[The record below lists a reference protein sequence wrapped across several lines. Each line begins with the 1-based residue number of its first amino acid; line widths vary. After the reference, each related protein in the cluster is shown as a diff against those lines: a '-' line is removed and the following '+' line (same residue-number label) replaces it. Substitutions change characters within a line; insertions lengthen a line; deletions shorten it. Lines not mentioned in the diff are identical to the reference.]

1 MKRNLTKRFVRLIAF
16 VIVMALAI
24 GMIPAVAL
32 AESGGTGESATN
44 YRLWY
49 TSPATENYSGWQ
61 SQSLPIGNG
70 KVGASIFGAIK
81 QERLQLNE
89 ETFWSGGPDRVDE
102 ATGKA
107 MRGSN
112 EYLGGNIPA
121 NGNNGQTLRQVQ
133 QYYLNGNNS
142 AAVSLANSKLI
153 GVSDDGGTQGYGYM
167 LSFGSLF
174 YDYQSPA
181 PQSTTGVSNYV
192 RDLDIGTAVASVSYE
207 HDGTKYTREYF
218 VSHEDDVLVTRLTAE
233 GKNKLNVNV
242 KFDTNNVKNS
252 GGEPNSNNAWQRS
265 ANKNVTVAED
275 RKTGSIEMTGK
286 VSDNNLQYDSQAR
299 VILSGEGML
308 EADSAN
314 GLIKVKDATSVVT
327 MTAIKTDYKQMYP
340 GYRTGESAAELKA
353 RVQKVISDAQGRAD
367 AANLYQTL
375 KQRHTGDYKDLF
387 DRLNLDLGQ
396 QAGSTATNVM
406 LSNYKNGSLNAAQK
420 RYMEVLLYQYGR
432 YLTIAGSRSDSQLPT
447 NLQGIWTW
455 GNSSPWHSDFHANVN
470 LQMNYWPTYASNLT
484 ESARP
489 LVGYVDAL
497 REPGQVT
504 SQIYAGI
511 DNGMMFHTQINPY
524 GWTCPG
530 WSFSWGWSTAAMP
543 WIIQN
548 CWEYYEY
555 TQDEEYLR
563 NEIYPMMQTAC
574 AFYEEYLVDDGTGK
588 LVSTPAYSPEH
599 GPITNGNI
607 YEQSLIWQLFDDS
620 VTAAKALGEDEGTII
635 KWESIRDRLKGPVEI
650 GQSGQIKEWFEETT
664 IDSSGYAISATGS
677 RMGEGGGH
685 RHISH
690 MLAAFPGDYISEEKP
705 ELYEAA
711 KVSMKSR
718 ITTQTTGWA
727 MAQRVNTWARLGDGQ
742 QAYTWIQRI
751 LQGSGQGGTFDNM
764 WGFHAGPYFQID
776 GNFGYT
782 AGVNEMLMQSNL
794 GYIHLLP
801 ALPADWG
808 TGSVSGMLARG
819 NFEIDMA
826 WANQHPT
833 RVEVKSNAGG
843 DAVLNYKN
851 IAFAAV
857 TDSNGNPVKYATD
870 GMDKIRIE
878 TKQGETYV
886 VTNIPEGDVS
896 VAPETPEG
904 LKAERVSDEAIMV
917 TWNPVS
923 AIKNEERDMVV
934 AMAEGEESTISY
946 NLYRQFEGGSNVLVA
961 AGLKADALITNE
973 DGTLSYQDA
982 GEVAPYMGAVSYQV
996 AAVRD
1001 GVESKLSAVAKV
1013 AENAGSSAVESVTV
1027 STASGITTVTK
1038 TDSKLQMIAKIAPDT
1053 VTNTDVTWS
1062 VENQGTN
1069 ASISAA
1075 GMLSTGNKNGTMIV
1089 TATSRADGTKKGQAT
1104 ITVSFPAQYLES
1116 YVDDGTVDGSKDIG
1130 IINPAFAFEPANS
1143 KWEVWAGEREKHYG
1157 GTKAESSNVNSK
1169 LSYKFEG
1176 VGIAIYGQLHNN
1188 FGAMKVWID
1197 GVEQGVFS
1205 MNNGNTTGTPQQLV
1219 AKFEGLEQGEHTI
1232 TLSPAQLEGTVK
1244 KQANLDYFVVY
1255 QPNPDVVADKSALQE
1270 AIEAQQDSW
1279 LKTADVFEA
1288 ESWTA
1293 FAAAW
1298 DAAVE
1303 MMNNADA
1310 TEEGIAAAAQTLT
1323 DAGAALVG
1331 KAPAP
1336 LDMSGANLTAQ
1347 GVETQSLV
1355 LKWDKIEKAQEY
1367 NIYRGE
1373 NKIGST
1379 KNNYIRV
1386 INLQAGTDYAF
1397 RLEAVAKSGAT
1408 GSADVNVKT
1417 LGGEDVRPPSA
1428 EIVKISRIDSG
1439 YAVTWKGDGSE
1450 NQLFNVRVNGILAT
1464 EKPTTNT
1471 GYMLTGMPEDSL
1483 YTIAITA
1490 ISNGN
1495 SAAPTAVTLRY
1506 GAVEV
1511 TAAPESS
1518 TLTVKR
1524 GTSFDA
1530 MKARLPQKAEVSLND
1545 GSTAELAIEWQQ
1557 GSYNGMAANTY
1568 TIEGTLVM
1576 GDLMTN
1582 PGEFKAQA
1590 EVTVP
1595 GGAIADMSALKKLVS
1610 DIEALKS
1617 SDFRSSAWKV
1627 MMEQKL
1633 PAAQA
1638 VLINMD
1644 ATQNEVDD
1652 AWMKLFAAKNA
1663 LMKERLNKQGLE
1675 TYIRMAE
1682 ERIIMTGDFT
1692 VSSINAAKQV
1702 LERAKAVYADG
1713 DTTQTAIDKAGSELF
1728 AAVMNMLW
1736 QADKG
1741 SLNLLVEAA
1750 RELTETLYTPDKWAP
1765 FAQALKEAEDI
1776 LKDSDIA
1783 DADQAKVEAAR
1794 KKLFDA
1800 MQALVDRA
1808 DAAALRQAVDM
1819 ATDILANADK
1829 YAPVSLNGLQDELNK
1844 AKKVLDDA
1852 NATQKAVDDATKA
1865 LNDLLVKV
1873 YPKSNKVVLNNT
1885 IKAARSVNLSLY
1897 TAQSAQAVTEAL
1909 KNAEKLEADDN
1920 VKQDVV
1926 DQAQQQLDTAL
1937 QSLVPDP
1944 SKPQQPETT
1953 PPGTDPTE
1961 PAPPADN
1968 ETGGTMMPPADNGT
1982 TPPANP
1988 GQGTTGTTFTPE
2000 PEPTTTTDVADA
2012 GDANAPAGDVA
2023 SGETFAD
2030 GGLMPDQEAAAGGAY
2045 YDPETDA
2052 GAAGGQTVMI
2062 GDTPVPLV
2070 GGGAMQ
2076 TWSLV
2081 NMILMIWT
2089 AAFGGLAVAGL
2100 RRKKK
2105 ASAFR
2110 LAWMIM
2116 GVGAIAA
2123 FFFTQTVSGKMAIMD
2138 QWTVLM
2144 GVIAAVQLIVAFL
2157 DTKLHNMFKR
2167 TKA

>member
-16 VIVMALAI
+16 VIVMAIAI

-32 AESGGTGESATN
+32 AESGGTEGGSTN

-70 KVGASIFGAIK
+70 KMGASIFGAIK

-107 MRGSN
+107 MRGSA

-121 NGNNGQTLRQVQ
+121 NGQNGAVLRQVQ
-133 QYYLNGNNS
+133 QHYLNGNNS
-142 AAVSLANSKLI
+142 AAASLAGSKLI

-174 YDYQSPA
+174 FDYQSPA

-252 GGEPNSNNAWQRS
+252 GGEPNNNNGWQRT

-275 RKTGSIEMTGK
+275 QKTGSIVMTGK
-286 VSDNNLQYDSQAR
+286 VNDNNLQYDSQAN
-299 VILSGEGML
+299 VVLNGEGTL

-314 GLIKVKDATSVVT
+314 GIIKVKDATSVVT
-327 MTAIKTDYKQMYP
+327 MTAIKTDYKQVYP
-340 GYRTGESAAELKA
+340 GYRTGESAEELRTK
-353 RVQKVISDAQGRAD
+353 VQKILSDAQGRAD

-396 QAGSTATNVM
+396 QAGSMSTDAM
-406 LSNYKNGSLNAAQK
+406 LNGYKNGSLNAAQK

-432 YLTIAGSRSDSQLPT
+432 YLTIAGSREDSQLPT
-447 NLQGIWTW
+447 NLQGIWTF

-470 LQMNYWPTYASNLT
+470 LQMNYWPTYASNLP
-484 ESARP
+484 ELARP
-489 LVGYVDAL
+489 IVGYVDAL
-497 REPGQVT
+497 QEPGQVT

-511 DNGMMFHTQINPY
+511 EDGMMFHTQINPY

-555 TQDEEYLR
+555 TQDEDYLR
-563 NEIYPMMQTAC
+563 TVIYPLMQKAC
-574 AFYEEYLVDDGTGK
+574 TFYEQYLVDDGTGK

-607 YEQSLIWQLFDDS
+607 YEQSLIWQLFDDT
-620 VTAAKALGEDEGTII
+620 VTAGKVLGEDEGMII
-635 KWESIRDRLKGPVEI
+635 KLESIRDRLKGPVEI
-650 GQSGQIKEWFEETT
+650 GESGQIKEWFEETT
-664 IDSSGYAISATGS
+664 IDSNGYAISATGS

-690 MLAAFPGDYISEEKP
+690 MLAAFPGDYISEDNP
-705 ELYEAA
+705 ELLEAA
-711 KVSMKSR
+711 KVSMKMR
-718 ITTQTTGWA
+718 TTTQTTGWA
-727 MAQRVNTWARLGDGQ
+727 MAQRVNTWARLGDAQ

-751 LQGSGQGGTFDNM
+751 LQGSGQGGTFQNM
-764 WGFHAGPYFQID
+764 WGYHGGPYFQID

-801 ALPADWG
+801 ALPAEWG
-808 TGSVSGMLARG
+808 TGSISGMLARG
-819 NFEIDMA
+819 NFELDMQ

-833 RVEVKSNAGG
+833 RVEVTSNAGG

-857 TDSNGNPVKYATD
+857 TDSNGNPVKYTTE
-870 GMDKIRIE
+870 GMDKIRIQ
-878 TKQGETYV
+878 TQQGQTYV

-917 TWNPVS
+917 TWNPVRTV
-923 AIKNEERDMVV
+923 ANEERDMVV

-961 AGLKADALITNE
+961 AGLKADALIANE

-1001 GVESKLSAVAKV
+1001 GVESRRSAAAKV
-1013 AENAGSSAVESVTV
+1013 AENAGSSAVESVSVT
-1027 STASGITTVTK
+1027 TASGVTTVGK
-1038 TDSKLQMIAKIAPDT
+1038 QDSQLQMVAKVAPDS
-1053 VTNTDVTWS
+1053 VTNTDVTWTI
-1062 VENQGTN
+1062 VNNGTN

-1075 GMLSTGNKNGTMIV
+1075 GVLNAGTKNGTIDV
-1089 TATSRADGTKKGQAT
+1089 KATSRADGKTQGQTT
-1104 ITVSFPAQYLES
+1104 ITVSFPMKYIET
-1116 YVDDGTVDGSKDIG
+1116 YVDDGTTNGSSDFG
-1130 IINPAFAFEPANS
+1130 VINPIFTFDPPTS
-1143 KWEVWAGEREKHYG
+1143 TWGVWAGEREKHYG
-1157 GTKAESSNVNSK
+1157 GTKAESSDVNAK
-1169 LSYKFEG
+1169 LSYAFEG
-1176 VGIAIYGQLHNN
+1176 VGIAIYGQKHNN
-1188 FGAMKVWID
+1188 FGAMKVVID
-1197 GVEQGVFS
+1197 GEEKGTFS
-1205 MNNGNTTGTPQQLV
+1205 MNDGNTNGTPQQLI
-1219 AKFEGLEQGEHTI
+1219 AKFEDLEPGTHTI
-1232 TLSPAQLEGTVK
+1232 TISPALLEGTTK
-1244 KQANLDYFVVY
+1244 KQANLDFFVIY
-1255 QPNPDVVADKSALQE
+1255 QPNPDVVADKSALQ
-1270 AIEAQQDSW
+1270 AVIEAQQDNW
-1279 LKTADVFEA
+1279 LKTEDVFEA

-1293 FAAAW
+1293 FATAW
-1298 DAAVE
+1298 NAAVE

-1310 TEEGIAAAAQTLT
+1310 TEEGLADAAQALSE
-1323 DAGAALVG
+1323 AGDALVG
-1331 KAPAP
+1331 KDPAP
-1336 LDMSGANLTAQ
+1336 LDMSGANLMAQ

-1386 INLQAGTDYAF
+1386 INLQPGTDYAF

-1408 GSADVNVKT
+1408 GSAEVNVKT
-1417 LGGEDVRPPSA
+1417 LSGEDVRPQSA
-1428 EIVKISRIDSG
+1428 EIVKIQRVDSG

-1450 NQLFNVRVNGILAT
+1450 NQLFNVRVNGTLVT
-1464 EKPTTNT
+1464 EKPTADT
-1471 GYMLTGMPEDSL
+1471 GYLLTGMPEDSL

-1506 GAVEV
+1506 GPVEV
-1511 TAAPESS
+1511 TQAPESS

-1530 MKARLPQKAEVSLND
+1530 LKAQLPQKAVVGLSD

-1557 GSYNGMAANTY
+1557 GSYNGMVANTY
-1568 TIEGTLVM
+1568 TIDGTLVM
-1576 GDLMTN
+1576 GQLMTN
-1582 PGEFKAQA
+1582 PTEFKAQV

-1595 GGAIADMSALKKLVS
+1595 GGAIADMSALEKLVA

-1644 ATQNEVDD
+1644 ATQDMVDN
-1652 AWMKLFAAKNA
+1652 AWTQLFVAKNA
-1663 LMKERLNKQGLE
+1663 LMKERINKQGLE

-1682 ERIIMTGDFT
+1682 ERIIMTSDFT
-1692 VSSINAAKQV
+1692 ASSINATKQV

-1713 DTTQTAIDKAGSELF
+1713 DTTQSAIDKVGGDLF

-1741 SLNLLVEAA
+1741 SLGLLVEAA
-1750 RELTETLYTPDKWAP
+1750 RELSENLYTPDKWAP
-1765 FAQALKEAEDI
+1765 FAQALQEAEDI
-1776 LKDSDIA
+1776 LKDTDIA
-1783 DADQAKVEAAR
+1783 EADQAKVETAR

-1808 DAAALRQAVDM
+1808 DTAALKQAVDM
-1819 ATDILANADK
+1819 ATDILNNADK
-1829 YAPVSLNGLQDELNK
+1829 YAPASLQGLQDELNK
-1844 AKKVLDDA
+1844 AKEVLNNA

-1873 YPKSNKVVLNNT
+1873 YPKSNKVMLNNS
-1885 IKAARSVNLSLY
+1885 IKAARGMNLSLY
-1897 TAQSAQAVTEAL
+1897 TAQSAQTVTEAL
-1909 KNAEKLEADDN
+1909 ANAEKQAADEN
-1920 VKQDVV
+1920 VRQDVV
-1926 DQAQQQLDTAL
+1926 DQAQRALDNAVK
-1937 QSLVPDP
+1937 SLVPDP

-1953 PPGTDPTE
+1953 PPVDTTNP
-1961 PAPPADN
+1961 
-1968 ETGGTMMPPADNGT
+1968 

-1988 GQGTTGTTFTPE
+1988 GTPGTTTPADPGAGTTGTTFQPD

-2030 GGLMPDQEAAAGGAY
+2030 GGLTPDQEGAVGGAY
-2045 YDPETDA
+2045 YDPETET

-2076 TWSLV
+2076 TWSLI

-2100 RRKKK
+2100 LRKKK

-2110 LAWMIM
+2110 LAWIIM
-2116 GVGAIAA
+2116 GVGAIAV
-2123 FFFTQTVSGKMAIMD
+2123 FFFTQTLSGKMAIVD

-2144 GVIAAVQLIVAFL
+2144 GVIAAAQLIVAFVE
-2157 DTKLHNMFKR
+2157 TKFHNMLKR